1 MGSWGRGST
10 YWARLFESAVEND
23 DAGDGIRLDMIVR
36 GRCQKV
42 YVLTE
47 ALHGFAEVHDMY

>member
-1 MGSWGRGST
+1 MAGVLGRGST
-10 YWARLFESAVEND
+10 YWARLLKSAVEND

-36 GRCQKV
+36 ERCQKV

-47 ALHGFAEVHDMY
+47 AWHGF